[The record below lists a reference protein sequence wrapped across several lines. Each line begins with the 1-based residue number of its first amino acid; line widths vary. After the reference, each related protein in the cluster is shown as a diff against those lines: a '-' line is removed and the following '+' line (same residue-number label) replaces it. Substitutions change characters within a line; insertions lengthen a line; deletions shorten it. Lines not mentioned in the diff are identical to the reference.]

1 MLGTNPEKDNLHY
14 RAGKDGSVSTALT
27 ADSLP
32 QNIDYLLTLGEQNGL
47 YKADI
52 LAEIFRFVLLRAER
66 LPQHNPGADTTYPI
80 HGRIGSLGGEE
91 KGMSNYVSTD
101 TCAVHKESLEKQMS
115 SMKEN
120 LGTKLDYISKNI
132 ETLLQSSNEQTE
144 KINDINIKVTQH
156 DGKFD
161 LLTEKINVNEKHLDR
176 QDTTSKW
183 ILGLSVT
190 IAATMIAPI
199 AIPLISSVVE
209 KLKS

>member
-1 MLGTNPEKDNLHY
+1 
-14 RAGKDGSVSTALT
+14 
-27 ADSLP
+27 
-32 QNIDYLLTLGEQNGL
+32 
-47 YKADI
+47 
-52 LAEIFRFVLLRAER
+52 
-66 LPQHNPGADTTYPI
+66 
-80 HGRIGSLGGEE
+80 
-91 KGMSNYVSTD
+91 
-101 TCAVHKESLEKQMS
+101 
-115 SMKEN
+115 MKEN
-120 LGTKLDYISKNI
+120 LETKLDYISKNI

-190 IAATMIAPI
+190 IAAAIIAPI
-199 AIPLISSVVE
+199 AIPLISSVIE